1 MLIRIVKISLLDGK
15 SWSPEA
21 FCSFSQ
27 KELDEWDEKKYSEL
41 DIFKQNYN
49 LLPEEISGF
58 KKSEILKS
66 NDSIAQI
73 YFIRQFKRNLKEKI
87 DKETLEQ
94 EKRNNIYNN
103 LNK

>member
-1 MLIRIVKISLLDGK
+1 MLIRIIKMSLLDGK

-27 KELDEWDEKKYSEL
+27 KELDEWDEKKYTEV
-41 DIFKQNYN
+41 DIFKQNYY
-49 LLPEEISGF
+49 LLPKEISGF

-73 YFIRQFKRNLKEKI
+73 YFIRNFKKILKEKI
-87 DKETLEQ
+87 DKEAVEQ
-94 EKRNNIYNN
+94 ERRNNIYNN